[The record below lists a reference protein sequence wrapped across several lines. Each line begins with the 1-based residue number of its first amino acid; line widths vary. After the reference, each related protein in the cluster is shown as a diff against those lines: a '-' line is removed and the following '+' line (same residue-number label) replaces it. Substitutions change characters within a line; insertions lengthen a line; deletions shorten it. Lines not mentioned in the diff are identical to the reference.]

1 MKESTKGITRRE
13 FLVAAAQGGAVL
25 AGVGLV
31 RWIGK
36 GQAAA
41 APVSLKKRGNRE
53 ILSVAKGKIIGRGT
67 KEAEQLLRAC
77 LEPLGGIQ
85 TFVKPGERVVVKPCA
100 SWMRT
105 PEQAANTNP
114 LLVGALVSLCLKAG
128 AARVTVFDHTCDTPS
143 DLAFEISGITEA
155 TRAAGGILVS
165 GHEARAYQQIK
176 LPRGRVLTSAAVHG
190 AITDADVLIDVP
202 VAKVHNATG
211 ATVGMKNLM
220 GIVWNRVAWHSSPS
234 LDQCIVDFASAVTPT
249 LTIVDASRVLL
260 TNGPKG
266 PGETKA
272 LHTIAA
278 SADIVA
284 ADSYGAELLGLD
296 PERLRHI
303 RAAAEMR
310 LGQAD
315 LTRMKVVHASA

>member
-1 MKESTKGITRRE
+1 MARKISRRE
-13 FLVAAAQGGAVL
+13 FLVSAAQGGAVL
-25 AGVGLV
+25 AGAGLV
-31 RWIGK
+31 RWIGE
-36 GQAAA
+36 GHAAA
-41 APVSLKKRGNRE
+41 GPVALKRRGDHD
-53 ILSVAKGKIIGRGT
+53 ILSVAKGNILGKGT
-67 KEAEQLLRAC
+67 REAEQLLRAC
-77 LEPLGGIQ
+77 LEPLAGIG

-114 LLVGALVSLCLKAG
+114 LLVGAVVSLCLKAG

-155 TRAAGGILVS
+155 TRGAGGVLVS
-165 GHEARAYQQIK
+165 GHEASAYRQIG
-176 LPRGRVLTSAAVHG
+176 LPRGRVLTSAEVHQ
-190 AITDADVLIDVP
+190 AIGDAQVLIDVP
-202 VAKVHNATG
+202 VAKVHSGTG

-220 GIVWNRVAWHSSPS
+220 GIVWNRAGWHSSSS
-234 LDQCIVDFASAVTPT
+234 LDQCIADFASAVTPT

-266 PGETKA
+266 PGDTKD

-278 SADIVA
+278 CADIVA
-284 ADSYGAELLGLD
+284 ADSFGATLLGLD